1 MQSAT
6 PLQYRVMR
14 GPRRAALLLLLT
26 LCGLMLGG
34 LAWANFAE
42 VDELT
47 RSHGRVVPVSEVQ
60 LVETLDGGVVIELL
74 VDEGQQV
81 EAGQVLLRIDDTTAA
96 ASLAELQE
104 GYYGL
109 LAGIA
114 RLRAET
120 DGTALAFPEELLA
133 ARPDIA
139 EGQRLLYLSRQEE
152 LGAAVAVLERQLTQR
167 QSELAEMAAQL
178 AGLRQQLGLVQK
190 QYDLVQPLA
199 ASGAVSKVELLQL
212 EGELA
217 ALSGEIAR
225 IEAALPRAEAAI
237 AEAESRIGERRASFR
252 AQALAELSGKVVE
265 LSALKEQMRG
275 RGERVAR
282 TEAKAPVAGVV
293 KTVTV
298 AGVGAVVSPGETLV
312 EIVPLG
318 DELIVEAEIDP
329 AEVAFVRIG
338 QDARVRLT
346 AYDFTRYGALP
357 GVVAWISAD
366 TFVDEEGGSFYRV
379 RVRTAAD
386 LTEPNGEV
394 LPVLPGMVAEV
405 DILTGRRTVLD
416 YLLQPIL
423 RAQGLA
429 LSER

>member
-1 MQSAT
+1 MQGAT
-6 PLQYRVMR
+6 PLQHRVMR
-14 GPRRAALLLLLT
+14 GPRRAALLLLT
-26 LCGLMLGG
+26 LVCGLVLGG

-47 RSHGRVVPVSEVQ
+47 RGTGRVVPLNEVQ
-60 LVETLDGGVVIELL
+60 LVQTLDGGIVTELL

-81 EAGQVLLRIDDTTAA
+81 EAGQVLLRIDDTTASA
-96 ASLAELQE
+96 GLGELQE

-109 LAGIA
+109 LAEIA
-114 RLRAET
+114 RLRAEI
-120 DGTALAFPEELLA
+120 DGTALVFPDELLA
-133 ARPDIA
+133 ARPDQA
-139 EGQRLLYLSRQEE
+139 ESQRLLYESRRAE
-152 LGAAVAVLERQLTQR
+152 LDAAIAVLERQLLQR
-167 QSELAEMAAQL
+167 QGELAELKAQL
-178 AGLRQQLGLVQK
+178 DGLQKQLALVQK
-190 QYDLVQPLA
+190 QYDLVKPLA
-199 ASGAVSKVELLQL
+199 VSGAVSKVELLEL
-212 EGELA
+212 EGQLA
-217 ALSGEIAR
+217 QLSGEIGR
-225 IEAALPRAEAAI
+225 IEASLPRAEAAI
-237 AEAESRIGERRASFR
+237 AEAESRIGERQASFR
-252 AQALAELSGKVVE
+252 AAALADLSGKVVE
-265 LSALKEQMRG
+265 LAALKEQMRA

-282 TEAKAPVAGVV
+282 TEAKAPVEGIV
-293 KTVTV
+293 KTVGV
-298 AGVGAVVSPGETLV
+298 AGVGAVVAPGETLV

-329 AEVAFVRIG
+329 AEVAFVRVG

-346 AYDFTRYGALP
+346 AYDFTRYGALE
-357 GVVAWISAD
+357 GQVAWVSAD

-386 LTEPNGEV
+386 LTGPAGEV

-416 YLLQPIL
+416 YLLQPLL